1 MRAIFQE
8 KGKNKGKKYLKRV
21 KKKGKIFKN
30 LGKNHATEKYFEK
43 KSRSVLVIIARNKL
57 VVKGITIEIQQH
69 CMKFVH
75 S

>member
-21 KKKGKIFKN
+21 KKKAKYLKIWAKITQRKN
-30 LGKNHATEKYFEK
+30 ILK
-43 KSRSVLVIIARNKL
+43 KRAGHKL